1 MVMGKLGWIPKLFD
15 EYVVLEEEL
24 RLERENHEKTTEQR
38 DQNGRERDNQF
49 KIRETLATDFAT
61 GAENFGALNTE
72 HDKLLSDFKLV
83 VTANEELARYREL
96 SDREIESLMY
106 ELGKLAEE
114 QAAWKQEQER
124 YRNMQADHQGIVA
137 EVTTE
142 RDDLQAVVDG
152 ANAEL
157 ERRTTML
164 SKRARTRLGLDEEA
178 K

>member
-15 EYVVLEEEL
+15 EYAVMQEEL
-24 RLERENHEKTTEQR
+24 RLEKENHEKTVEQR
-38 DQNGRERDNQF
+38 DQNGRERDNQYQL
-49 KIRETLATDFAT
+49 RETLAADFAT
-61 GAENFGALNTE
+61 GAENFGALNAKYE
-72 HDKLLSDFKLV
+72 NILSDFKLV
-83 VTANEELARYREL
+83 TTANEDLARHREL
-96 SDREIESLMY
+96 LTREIESLMY

-164 SKRARTRLGLDEEA
+164 SKRARTRLGLAEEA

>member
-1 MVMGKLGWIPKLFD
+1 
-15 EYVVLEEEL
+15 
-24 RLERENHEKTTEQR
+24 
-38 DQNGRERDNQF
+38 
-49 KIRETLATDFAT
+49 
-61 GAENFGALNTE
+61 
-72 HDKLLSDFKLV
+72 
-83 VTANEELARYREL
+83 
-96 SDREIESLMY
+96 MY

-124 YRNMQADHQGIVA
+124 YRNMQVDHQGIVD